1 MALPAPTTHPSPVSP
16 AGLRLLR
23 LCYHSPCV
31 SPPRGLHGNSP
42 STLIPSTSREQL
54 APAWAASDQRL
65 LCTSTAPERRERR
78 AGMM

>member
-42 STLIPSTSREQL
+42 STLIPSTSRGESNMPQPGQHRTNVCFAQAQPL
-54 APAWAASDQRL
+54 KEGKEGQ
-65 LCTSTAPERRERR
+65 E
-78 AGMM
+78 